1 MIHIKRSFVLLGSI
15 SIIIII
21 LGYYKTATSLLTVR
35 SLRTKVPQV
44 IGLGDY
50 FNNEEDQYGFERPTN
65 PPLLPTPAH
74 GGGQGGARPGG
85 LFNHSNTNPL
95 GPYITPGTPSP
106 HHHHQQQN
114 HTRNLIM
121 ARTLKENVTWLD
133 QVDLGPSP
141 PTRIIYVADD
151 PTAEFH
157 PPVNKGHE
165 VMVYLTYILDFYDNL
180 ADVNIFMHSHRLAWH
195 NDDLLNFDA
204 GEMIKRLSTERVLR
218 EGYMNLRC
226 HWKPG
231 CPDWIH
237 PGKIEP
243 DKQKLEQSMIAEA
256 WAEIFPGKPIPQVL
270 AQPCCSQFALSRE
283 RIQRISKDEYEHY
296 RNWMRKSPIRDTM
309 SGRIFEYIWQV
320 IFADTAINCPNQR
333 TCYCDGFGVCFKDE
347 AAFDKWFE
355 LRYQKRVHE
364 QALKEWQ
371 QKADKI
377 EQFRI
382 VDDKSGGAKSGSG
395 SRSML
400 DLSTWRW
407 KPDVEIGDLDI
418 PEPGKDAELRT
429 LIRELDADLEYR
441 RLNAI
446 KAGTD
451 PRVRA
456 ESAGRVW
463 KEGDGF

>member
-1 MIHIKRSFVLLGSI
+1 MIHARRGVVFLGIISF
-15 SIIIII
+15 III
-21 LGYYKTATSLLTVR
+21 LGYYKSATSLLTVR

-50 FNNEEDQYGFERPTN
+50 FNHEQDQYGFERPQN
-65 PPLLPTPAH
+65 LSPGPTPA
-74 GGGQGGARPGG
+74 GGR
-85 LFNHSNTNPL
+85 LFNTTQSGRF
-95 GPYITPGTPSP
+95 GPFITPANSP
-106 HHHHQQQN
+106 PHKQ

-121 ARTLKENVTWLD
+121 ARTRSENVTWLD

-141 PTRIIYVADD
+141 PTRVIYVADD
-151 PTAEFH
+151 PSAQYH
-157 PPVNKGHE
+157 PPINKGHE
-165 VMVYLTYILDFYDNL
+165 VMIYLTYILDFYDNL
-180 ADVNIFMHSHRLAWH
+180 PDVNIFMHSHRYAWH

-226 HWKPG
+226 HWMPG
-231 CPDWIH
+231 CPEWIH
-237 PGKIEP
+237 PGQIEP
-243 DKQKLEQSMIAEA
+243 DKEKLEQSMIAEA
-256 WAEIFPGKPIPQVL
+256 WAELFPGKPIPQIL

-296 RNWMRKSPIRDTM
+296 RSWLQKSPIRDTM

-320 IFADTAINCPNQR
+320 IFTDNAVHCPNQR
-333 TCYCDGFGVCFKDE
+333 TCYCDGFGVCFADE

-355 LRYQKRVHE
+355 LRYQKRQH
-364 QALKEWQ
+364 QQTLHDWQ
-371 QKADKI
+371 EKADKI

-382 VDDKSGGAKSGSG
+382 VDDTSGSAV
-395 SRSML
+395 
-400 DLSTWRW
+400 DLTNWRW
-407 KPDVEIGDLDI
+407 KPDVEIGDLEI
-418 PEPGKDAELRT
+418 PEPGKDDELKT
-429 LIRELDADLEYR
+429 LIRELEADLEYR

-446 KAGTD
+446 QSGTD

-456 ESAGRVW
+456 KSAGRLW